1 MDEIKK
7 WNSNSLELFSAL
19 LSTQE
24 SDVQNRI
31 ADVRD
36 KLKNITTMIH
46 DLSKQSE
53 SGEDIGESIERE
65 LSGMDKAIE
74 EAASRIEVISLT
86 KFSSNKNYNS
96 VNIKNPHFN

>member
-7 WNSNSLELFSAL
+7 WNSNALELFAAL
-19 LSTQE
+19 LSTKE

-53 SGEDIGESIERE
+53 SGEDIGEIIERE

-74 EAASRIEVISLT
+74 EAASRIEVNLAVLVQ
-86 KFSSNKNYNS
+86 NKN
-96 VNIKNPHFN
+96 K